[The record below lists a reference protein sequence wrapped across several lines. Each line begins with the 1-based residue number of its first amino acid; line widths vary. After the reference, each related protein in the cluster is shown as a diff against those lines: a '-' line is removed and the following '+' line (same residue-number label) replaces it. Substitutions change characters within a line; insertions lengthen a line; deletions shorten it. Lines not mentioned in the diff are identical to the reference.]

1 MLGVEKNTLL
11 CKQLHESDVVVLDEG
26 SQFHKYYIEAFD
38 RLLQDIMG
46 NKEQHFGGKHVII
59 GSDFG
64 QTLPIVEKASQAT
77 QFRMSIKR
85 SYLWAKFQQYRLIS
99 NERCRNE
106 EWKNT
111 LLQIRSGDYESDD
124 DGNIKLP
131 TEITYCDDNAEELQD
146 KLINFVYDGMEDNY
160 ANPEWFMD
168 RCILCPLN
176 ESTNEMNERLIEKL
190 PGEEII
196 SYSADSSS
204 GTNNFEEVPIEF
216 LNSFDYPGF
225 PKHALK
231 LKQNMILMLMRNINK
246 KQGLCNGTRLILK
259 NIKGNVLECYNPVRR
274 EWVDIPR
281 IRLKSDVKKVGLSWT
296 RIQFPVQ
303 PAYAMT
309 INKSQ
314 GQTIKGK
321 VGVYLYKSV
330 LVMDSYTL
338 LYPELQI
345 LKTSR

>member
-1 MLGVEKNTLL
+1 
-11 CKQLHESDVVVLDEG
+11 
-26 SQFHKYYIEAFD
+26 
-38 RLLQDIMG
+38 
-46 NKEQHFGGKHVII
+46 
-59 GSDFG
+59 
-64 QTLPIVEKASQAT
+64 
-77 QFRMSIKR
+77 MSIKR

-111 LLQIRSGDYESDD
+111 LLQIRSGEYESDE

-176 ESTNEMNERLIEKL
+176 KSTNEMNERFIEKL

-196 SYSADSSS
+196 LYSADSSS

-259 NIKGNVLECYNPVRR
+259 NIRGNVLECYNPVRR

-281 IRLKSDVKKVGLSWT
+281 I
-296 RIQFPVQ
+296 
-303 PAYAMT
+303 
-309 INKSQ
+309 
-314 GQTIKGK
+314 
-321 VGVYLYKSV
+321 
-330 LVMDSYTL
+330 
-338 LYPELQI
+338 
-345 LKTSR
+345 